1 MKMVK
6 LNKILLGTFVIATAS
21 LMLSCSSKDDDNG
34 GNNNNL
40 VIPNQSTRIAVL
52 NGTMKTTELY
62 GLVHDNNGN
71 PISGVTVG
79 SGTAVT
85 TTDAS
90 GTFALANIEVV
101 KGRTVVDFK
110 KDGYFTVVRSFTEAD
125 KDEWDVVMIGKDDA
139 TSATSESYKSNEK
152 VTLETLDGMQVEMPA
167 DGYKNAAT
175 GAAYNGT
182 VNTEMVYLN
191 PDDDNFASM
200 MPGGDLAAVR
210 SDNSEVQLVSYGMTK
225 VDMSDASGN
234 KLQLQDGKEAEL
246 TFPIPESFKGKEL
259 PATIPLWSFN
269 ESTGLWEE
277 EGEAT
282 LQDGVYVGSVKHFSW
297 VNLDWPESRVT
308 CVITVKTKTGKVV
321 PRTIVHVGQ
330 TTAVTNAEGRAQ
342 CFIPENT
349 DVDIC
354 IKPQDYGNYSPEV
367 SVHVNGVAGGGTVQK
382 ELVVPDMAT
391 IKGKVVN
398 KDGSSL
404 STVWIE
410 YGLEETRK
418 AHTDLDGAF
427 TIMAP
432 ADYTGVATLKIRAAN
447 GEYFTKAIELTG
459 DDIDLGDIDINAK
472 IEYTEGGVILV
483 TTDAGKTYELPIQ
496 MENNFDNGAIIVDS
510 MLMVISSTNMGSTEA
525 MAEDEEPDEEL
536 LWVFECDNYDSRMG
550 TGTGSFI
557 WELKSPQKMTM
568 ALVNKTASFT
578 TRISDNK
585 LSLDMSGRGVFIN
598 IESEDDY
605 LQFAN
610 IDMEKGNANFV
621 GSGMNFDILY
631 HGNTVRPLTSKQM
644 PAFAQKVFI
653 LSYPVGLLMQSKY
666 FQKGSIGFQ
675 NGDYNRF
682 KTLATNA
689 LRLGLPLISSMDMGQ
704 GDDMFEVVYYGNQKL
719 VIVKFDPSIKWDAE
733 AAQTGSAFSFDAPI
747 ELVVVEGI
755 EQEFIDMV
763 MNMGGSDESEDEV
776 LRTPRRAPHKL
787 SFLSRLK
794 QQLKPSKPTRKF

>member
-1 MKMVK
+1 MVK

-21 LMLSCSSKDDDNG
+21 LLLSCSSKDDDNG
-34 GNNNNL
+34 GGNNTNL
-40 VIPNQSTRIAVL
+40 VIPNQSIRDAVL
-52 NGTMKTTELY
+52 NGAMKQTELY
-62 GLVHDNNGN
+62 GIVHDNNGN
-71 PISGVTVG
+71 PIAGVTVG

-85 TTDAS
+85 TTDTS

-110 KDGYFTVVRSFTEAD
+110 KNGYFTVVRSFTEAD

-139 TSATSESYKSNEK
+139 TSATSESYNSTEK
-152 VTLETLDGMQVEMPA
+152 VTLETMDGMQVEMPA
-167 DGYKNAAT
+167 DGYKNAET
-175 GAAYNGT
+175 GKAYNGT
-182 VNTEMVYLN
+182 VNTEMVYLS

-246 TFPIPESFKGKEL
+246 TFPVPESFEGKEL

-277 EGEAT
+277 EGLAT
-282 LQDGVYVGSVKHFSW
+282 LNDGVYVGSVKHFSW

-321 PRTIVHVGQ
+321 PRTLIHVGQ
-330 TTAVTNAEGRAQ
+330 TTAVTNAEGRAE

-354 IKPQDYGNYSPEV
+354 VKPQDYGNYSPEV
-367 SVHVNGVAGGGTVQK
+367 SVHVNGVAGGGTVSK
-382 ELVVPDMAT
+382 ELILPDMAT
-391 IKGKVVN
+391 VKGKVVN
-398 KDGSSL
+398 KEGSSL
-404 STVWIE
+404 STIWIE

-418 AHTDLDGAF
+418 AHTDLDGTFA
-427 TIMAP
+427 IMAP
-432 ADYTGVATLKIRAAN
+432 ADYIGVATLKIRAAN

-459 DDIDLGDIDINAK
+459 DDLDLGNIDINAK

-483 TTDAGKTYELPIQ
+483 TTDAGKTYELPVQ
-496 MENNFDNGAIIVDS
+496 VENKMENGAIIVDS
-510 MLMVISSTNMGSTEA
+510 MLMVISSTDMGTSEA
-525 MAEDEEPDEEL
+525 MAEDEESGERMM
-536 LWVFECDNYDSRMG
+536 WVFECDNFDSHKG
-550 TGTGSFI
+550 TGTGSFL
-557 WELKSPQKMTM
+557 WELDSPQKMTM
-568 ALVNKTASFT
+568 AFINNKAAFT

-585 LSLDMSGRGVFIN
+585 LSMDMTGRGIFVN

-605 LQFAN
+605 MQYAT
-610 IDMEKGNANFV
+610 IDNEKGNASFV
-621 GSGMNFDILY
+621 GSGLNFDILY
-631 HGNTVRPLTSKQM
+631 HGTTVRPLTSKQM
-644 PAFAQKVFI
+644 PAFGQKVFI

-675 NGDYNRF
+675 NGDYSRF
-682 KTLATNA
+682 NTLATNA
-689 LRLGLPLISSMDMGQ
+689 QRLGLPLISSTDMAQ
-704 GDDMFEVVYYGNQKL
+704 GDDMYEAVYYANQKL
-719 VIVKFDPSIKWDAE
+719 VIVKYDPSIKWDAE
-733 AAQTGSAFSFDAPI
+733 AAQTGSAFGFDAPI

-755 EQEFIDMV
+755 DPEFIDMV
-763 MNMGGSDESEDEV
+763 MNMGGFDESADEAV
-776 LRTPRRAPHKL
+776 RAPRRAPRKL
-787 SFLSRLK
+787 SVLDRLK
-794 QQLKPSKPTRKF
+794 QLLKPSKPTRKF